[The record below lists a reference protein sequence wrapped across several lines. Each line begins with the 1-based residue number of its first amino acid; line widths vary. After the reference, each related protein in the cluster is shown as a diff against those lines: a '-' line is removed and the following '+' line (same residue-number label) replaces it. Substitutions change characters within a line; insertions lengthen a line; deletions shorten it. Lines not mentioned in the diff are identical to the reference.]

1 MNIRKLA
8 IGIIGTCI
16 LGAALGVAGG
26 VSAQDG
32 PPPPTSGELLAS
44 GLLSPQGSTVGPDGA
59 IYVGEGG
66 TGEGTEF
73 ETPEGPVFPGT
84 TGRISRI
91 DPETGTRT
99 TVADGLPSVGFGD
112 GSGSGVV
119 DVAFMGDDL
128 YFLTTAGGAA
138 MGLPDSPN
146 GVYRIEGDGFELVA
160 DIGGFNNDNP
170 VDFEDA
176 GPDGNPFA
184 IQVRGNEFIVSDGN
198 HNRVLRITT
207 DGDISVLASYENV
220 VPTGLEAEATGPV
233 YLTNLGAFPHAPAD
247 GKINR
252 IAVPSGTTTTVASG
266 YSQMIDVEF
275 GPAGQLY
282 ALNFGDPSDEAEGLP
297 PPTGKMFRV
306 NLSTG
311 VMTPLVDG
319 FAAPTSLEFIGDS
332 AFVLNLLGQ
341 VWKIDGVAALQALP
355 AAAPTT
361 VAVDQFATAT
371 PRTGIAAPDTGTGPA
386 DSSSNAALWVAIA
399 VIGVLGM
406 SAAGAAFAFKRG

>member
-8 IGIIGTCI
+8 IGIIGTCV

-32 PPPPTSGELLAS
+32 PPPPTSGELLTS
-44 GLLSPQGSTVGPDGA
+44 DLINPQGSTVGPDGA

-66 TGEGTEF
+66 TGEGTPL
-73 ETPEGPVFPGT
+73 ETDEGTLYPGS

-91 DPETGTRT
+91 DAETGART
-99 TVADGLPSVGFGD
+99 TVAEGLPSVGFGD

-128 YFLTTAGGAA
+128 YFLMSGGGAA
-138 MGLPDSPN
+138 TGLPDSPN
-146 GVYRIEGDGFELVA
+146 GVYRIQGDDFELVA
-160 DIGGFNNDNP
+160 DIGGFNDDNP

-176 GPDGNPFA
+176 VSGGNPFA
-184 IQVRGNEFIVSDGN
+184 IQVRGSEFIVSDGN
-198 HNRVLRITT
+198 YNRVLRVTT
-207 DGDISVLASYENV
+207 DGDISILASYENV
-220 VPTGLEAEATGPV
+220 VPTGLEAEATGPI
-233 YLTNLGAFPHAPAD
+233 YMTNLGAFPHTPAD
-247 GKINR
+247 GKVVR
-252 IAVPSGTTTTVASG
+252 IALPSGSTTTVASG

-282 ALNFGDPSDEAEGLP
+282 ALNFGDPSDEAEGMP

-306 NLSTG
+306 NTTTG

-319 FAAPTSLEFIGDS
+319 FGAPTSLEFIGDS

-341 VWKIDGVAALQALP
+341 VWKIDGVAAL
-355 AAAPTT
+355 
-361 VAVDQFATAT
+361 
-371 PRTGIAAPDTGTGPA
+371 
-386 DSSSNAALWVAIA
+386 
-399 VIGVLGM
+399 
-406 SAAGAAFAFKRG
+406 